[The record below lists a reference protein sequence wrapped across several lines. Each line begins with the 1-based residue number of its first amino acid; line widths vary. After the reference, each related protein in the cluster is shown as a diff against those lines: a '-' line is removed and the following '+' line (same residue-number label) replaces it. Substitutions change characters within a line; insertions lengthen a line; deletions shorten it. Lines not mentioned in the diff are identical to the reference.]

1 MTALGMVMGMLLT
14 RLCTG
19 SHLAAWLSF
28 AVLTLL
34 HVWANLRAMRC
45 LVLTSVNQPRLDALL
60 QAYDTNVSNRR
71 AWRCGVRACLFPWSP
86 LQAPKRAATASPTVL
101 LPYPYPSLCLFNR
114 AGPGP
119 DPCRDVLRRGPDT
132 AALQEAAD
140 AAAGCGWPSSGVSG
154 ARGVGSVAAPSRDPP
169 GGQPEQGGGGVQ
181 RGDRGQW
188 RNSEPDGR
196 HSEEAAQGPG
206 EQEVGCGSRGL
217 HRKGWAESARAGG
230 GQDR

>member
-71 AWRCGVRACLFPWSP
+71 AWRCGVLACSP
-86 LQAPKRAATASPTVL
+86 GHLCRPPSTRQSIYQRS
-101 LPYPYPSLCLFNR
+101 PYPSLCLCTR
-114 AGPGP
+114 AGPGA

-132 AALQEAAD
+132 ATLQEAAD
-140 AAAGCGWPSSGVSG
+140 AAAGCGWPYSGVSG
-154 ARGVGSVAAPSRDPP
+154 GRTGDGSVAAPSWDPP
-169 GGQPEQGGGGVQ
+169 WGQPEQGGGSAR
-181 RGDRGQW
+181 RGDREQR
-188 RNSEPDGR
+188 RNSEPEDH
-196 HSEEAAQGPG
+196 HSEEAGQGPG
-206 EQEVGCGSRGL
+206 EQEVGCDSRGL

-230 GQDR
+230 G